1 MPKTS
6 PDDQSEY
13 DRGVAAGQVLARLDS
28 HDQHLSKI
36 NGSMDIVAHELKTLN
51 MNVQRMNDAADADRA
66 KAVVVADALDKA
78 DAARD
83 KAAVRRWTPIERLIG
98 MLFALVSLASLAAW
112 LVVHVH

>member
-1 MPKTS
+1 MKKDES
-6 PDDQSEY
+6 QSEY
-13 DRGVAAGQVLARLDS
+13 DRGVAAGQVLSRLDS

-66 KAVVVADALDKA
+66 KAVVVAEALDKA
-78 DAARD
+78 EAARE
-83 KAAVRRWTPIERLIG
+83 KAVARRWSPIERLVG
-98 MLFALVSLASLAAW
+98 LLFALVALASLAAW